1 MNHKRVEQLLRDYAR
16 LNPPKRLLSP
26 KTAARLRAEL
36 APGRSEGGKVDS
48 SPEGFEPS
56 APGGQLG
63 PSRRRQ
69 VLTWFV
75 SAAAAACLLVTL
87 LVVGY
92 DDAARVPGLFVDGG
106 YDEAGVFLRTTRGDP
121 ASATS
126 SRGSFY
132 VGVKVDRPAY
142 VRILI
147 LDDRGKIAHLD
158 LDRSGAEELWV
169 AADPARVF
177 GGYEL
182 TEADAGGVTS
192 AIEAFLILASLTP
205 LEPGLAGWVNKKNQS
220 STGPSR
226 LEAELLA
233 RQMRERFRW
242 AARVV
247 VP

>member
-1 MNHKRVEQLLRDYAR
+1 M
-16 LNPPKRLLSP
+16 
-26 KTAARLRAEL
+26 
-36 APGRSEGGKVDS
+36 
-48 SPEGFEPS
+48 
-56 APGGQLG
+56 
-63 PSRRRQ
+63 
-69 VLTWFV
+69 
-75 SAAAAACLLVTL
+75 SAAAAGCLLVTL

-106 YDEAGVFLRTTRGDP
+106 YDEAGVFLRTTRGEP

-126 SRGSFY
+126 KRGSFY

-147 LDDRGKIAHLD
+147 LDNRGRIEHRA
-158 LDRSGAEELWV
+158 LDRSGAEELRV
-169 AADPARVF
+169 AADTATVF

-192 AIEAFLILASLTP
+192 RIEAFIILASLTP
-205 LEPGLAGWVNKKNQS
+205 LQPGPAGWVHQKNES

-233 RQMRERFRW
+233 REVRERFRC